1 MINVKGIAVSFVLS
15 AALSVSAFGNNVKS
29 LMTYEDSILSEMQ
42 SNTRELVNS
51 EKILEMM
58 QLLSNANKEFD
69 LKTINHLHDNIYIWC
84 KEDTQN
90 ISSILGTL
98 AVHIEKKN
106 NLFIALKKDLKKIDA
121 PKHIKS
127 QLIELENSTSEMN
140 KYIQKMI
147 DITYMGIDAKHM
159 FMALSAIPNDGI
171 KLDDYWFN
179 PFDEEKDKTL
189 FLLSKDSEKIENID
203 DLFNLEAILEGEL
216 IEYNNKKRS
225 IGKIK
230 LPEVGGFKFNAINN
244 THFKHV
250 SFM

>member
-69 LKTINHLHDNIYIWC
+69 LKTINHHHDNIYIWC

-98 AVHIEKKN
+98 AVHIEKK
-106 NLFIALKKDLKKIDA
+106 
-121 PKHIKS
+121 
-127 QLIELENSTSEMN
+127 
-140 KYIQKMI
+140 MI
-147 DITYMGIDAKHM
+147 Y
-159 FMALSAIPNDGI
+159 L
-171 KLDDYWFN
+171 
-179 PFDEEKDKTL
+179 
-189 FLLSKDSEKIENID
+189 
-203 DLFNLEAILEGEL
+203 
-216 IEYNNKKRS
+216 
-225 IGKIK
+225 
-230 LPEVGGFKFNAINN
+230 
-244 THFKHV
+244 
-250 SFM
+250 